1 MKLRRLFFALLALPL
16 TFAACE
22 PEPTPTPGPE
32 PEPGPEPNKTTVLT
46 LTSDDSL
53 DFTAEGGQG
62 VIEYELV
69 VETRNTPVPMPEV
82 EATCEAKWVSN
93 IVVAEDIIFTV
104 AANEGEARATKV
116 VVTYGEQM
124 FEVAVNQAA
133 KAAEPDP
140 KPEYEMDVTLAAAMR
155 IPSAELDM
163 PNNIF
168 ALVFVDDAE
177 SLELGVVL
185 AGAADDTVLKAGNYN
200 SESETL
206 YADESVLYLY
216 DTDTEYAF
224 ASGFVAVSLDDDSY
238 AFDIELTDADG
249 KLYHFTYE
257 GVVLD
262 MEPTDA
268 PEPELFAPVKVE
280 AYRSASWDLGNFEL
294 DLYINDEVY
303 HSLDMQDYFN
313 PNENYLS
320 EGVYTMDNG
329 GVTSWSNFVWDIETG
344 EGAYVVDAEITIA
357 HNADGT
363 TTITGFFESEY
374 GNHLDINWTGLV
386 EGFSFPAE
394 SLTTLTSDL
403 VLNESGF
410 TYHAYYEGD
419 FYTADTDNWR
429 LEIYENDATQ
439 SGKYLTLDLLV
450 DPYQDDYC
458 GTYSA
463 FAESSYMNTFVA
475 GCLNNN
481 GLAGCWYAEVENAK
495 VTGNKAPI
503 VAGTIEI
510 ASNGDG
516 TKTFTF
522 DCLDDAGNKI
532 SGSVTAA
539 APATF

>member
-16 TFAACE
+16 AFAACE
-22 PEPTPTPGPE
+22 PEPTPTPE
-32 PEPGPEPNKTTVLT
+32 PEPDKTTVLT
-46 LTSDDSL
+46 LTSEDTL

-69 VETRNTPVPMPEV
+69 EETRNTPVPMPMV
-82 EATCEAKWVSN
+82 EATCDADWVAD
-93 IVVAEDIIFTV
+93 IAVAEDITFNV

-116 VVTYGEQM
+116 VVTYGNQM

-133 KAAEPDP
+133 KAVEPDP
-140 KPEYEMDVTLAAAMR
+140 KPEYEMDVRLAAAMR

-200 SESETL
+200 TESETL
-206 YADESVLYLY
+206 YADESALYLY

-238 AFDIELTDADG
+238 AFDIELTAADG

-268 PEPELFAPVKVE
+268 PEPETFEPVKVE
-280 AYRSASWDLGNFEL
+280 AYRSASWKLGNFEL

-303 HSLDMQDYFN
+303 HSLDMQDNIN

-374 GNHLDINWTGLV
+374 GNHLDINWTGIV

-394 SLTTLTSDL
+394 SLSTLSSDL

-410 TYHAYYEGD
+410 TYHAHYQGD
-419 FYTADTDNWR
+419 WYTWDTDNWWI
-429 LEIYENDATQ
+429 EIYENDATM
-439 SGKYLTLDLLV
+439 SGKYLMLDLLV
-450 DPYQDDYC
+450 NPSQDDFC
-458 GTYSA
+458 GIYSHRTEA
-463 FAESSYMNTFVA
+463 NYMNTFVV
-475 GCLNNN
+475 GDVN
-481 GLAGCWYAEVENAK
+481 GENRVGCWYAEVENNK
-495 VTGNKAPI
+495 ITGDKAPFI
-503 VAGTIEI
+503 DGTIEI
-510 ASNGDG
+510 VSNADG
-516 TKTFTF
+516 SVTFTF
-522 DCLDDAGNKI
+522 DCVDDAGNKI

>member
-16 TFAACE
+16 AFAACE
-22 PEPTPTPGPE
+22 PEPTPTPE
-32 PEPGPEPNKTTVLT
+32 PEPRPEPDKTTVLT
-46 LTSDDSL
+46 LTSEDTL

-62 VIEYELV
+62 VIQYELV
-69 VETRNTPVPMPEV
+69 EETRNESVPMV
-82 EATCEAKWVSN
+82 EATCDADWVTD
-93 IVVAEDIIFTV
+93 ITVAEDITFNV

-116 VVTYGEQM
+116 VVTYGNQM
-124 FEVAVNQAA
+124 FEVVVNQAA

-200 SESETL
+200 TESETL
-206 YADESVLYLY
+206 YADESALYLY

-224 ASGFVAVSLDDDSY
+224 ASGSVAVSLDDDSY

-268 PEPELFAPVKVE
+268 PEPEVFAPVKVE
-280 AYRSASWDLGNFEL
+280 AYRSASWKLGNFEL

-329 GVTSWSNFVWDIETG
+329 SVTSWSNFVWDVETG

-374 GNHLDINWTGLV
+374 GNHLDINWTGIV
-386 EGFSFPAE
+386 EGFSFPAD
-394 SLTTLTSDL
+394 SLSTLSSDL

-410 TYHAYYEGD
+410 TYHAHYQGD
-419 FYTADTDNWR
+419 WYTWDTDNWWI
-429 LEIYENDATQ
+429 EIYENDATM
-439 SGKYLTLDLLV
+439 SGKYFMLDLLV
-450 DPYQDDYC
+450 NPSQDDFC
-458 GTYSA
+458 GIYSHRTEA
-463 FAESSYMNTFVA
+463 NYMNTFVV
-475 GCLNNN
+475 GDVN
-481 GLAGCWYAEVENAK
+481 GENRVGCWYAEVENNK
-495 VTGNKAPI
+495 ITGDKAPLI
-503 VAGTIEI
+503 DGTIEI
-510 ASNGDG
+510 VSNADG
-516 TKTFTF
+516 SVTFTF
-522 DCLDDAGNKI
+522 DCVDDAGNKI

-539 APATF
+539 VPATF

>member
-16 TFAACE
+16 AFAACE

-32 PEPGPEPNKTTVLT
+32 PEPGPEPDKTTVLT
-46 LTSDDSL
+46 LTSEDTL

-69 VETRNTPVPMPEV
+69 VETRNTPVPMPMV
-82 EATCEAKWVSN
+82 EATCEVDWVTD
-93 IVVAEDIIFTV
+93 IAVAEDITFNV

-116 VVTYGEQM
+116 VVTYGNQA

-133 KAAEPDP
+133 KAVEPDP
-140 KPEYEMDVTLAAAMR
+140 KPEYEMEVTLAAAMR

-206 YADESVLYLY
+206 YADESALYLY

-224 ASGFVAVSLDDDSY
+224 ASGSVAVSLDDDSY

-268 PEPELFAPVKVE
+268 PEPEVFAPVKVE
-280 AYRSASWDLGNFEL
+280 AYRSASWKLGNFEL

-329 GVTSWSNFVWDIETG
+329 GVTSWSNFVWDVETG

-374 GNHLDINWTGLV
+374 GNHLNIDWTGIV

-410 TYHAYYEGD
+410 TYHAHYQGD
-419 FYTADTDNWR
+419 WYTWDTDNWWI
-429 LEIYENDATQ
+429 EIYENDATM
-439 SGKYLTLDLLV
+439 SGKYFMLDLLV
-450 DPYQDDYC
+450 NPSQDDFC
-458 GTYSA
+458 GIYSHRTEA
-463 FAESSYMNTFVA
+463 NYMNTFVV
-475 GCLNNN
+475 GDVN
-481 GLAGCWYAEVENAK
+481 GENRVGCWYAEVENNK
-495 VTGNKAPI
+495 ITGDKAPFI
-503 VAGTIEI
+503 DGTIEI
-510 ASNGDG
+510 VSNADG
-516 TKTFTF
+516 SVTFTF
-522 DCLDDAGNKI
+522 DCVDDAGNKI

>member
-16 TFAACE
+16 AFAACE
-22 PEPTPTPGPE
+22 PEPTPTPE
-32 PEPGPEPNKTTVLT
+32 PEPGPEPVKTTVLT
-46 LTSDDSL
+46 LTSEDSL

-69 VETRNTPVPMPEV
+69 EETRNTPVPMPMV
-82 EATCEAKWVSN
+82 EATCEVDWVTD
-93 IVVAEDIIFTV
+93 ITVAEDITFNV

-116 VVTYGEQM
+116 VVTYGTQV

-133 KAAEPDP
+133 KAVEPDP

-168 ALVFVDDAE
+168 ALVFIDDAE

-206 YADESVLYLY
+206 YADESALYLY

-224 ASGFVAVSLDDDSY
+224 ASGSVAVSLDDDSY
-238 AFDIELTDADG
+238 AFDIELAAADG

-268 PEPELFAPVKVE
+268 PEPEVFAPVKVE
-280 AYRSASWDLGNFEL
+280 AYRSASWKLGNFEL

-303 HSLDMQDYFN
+303 HSLDMQDNIN

-320 EGVYTMDNG
+320 EGVYSMDNG

-374 GNHLDINWTGLV
+374 GNHLNIDWTGIV
-386 EGFSFPAE
+386 EGFSFPAD
-394 SLTTLTSDL
+394 SLSTLSSDL

-410 TYHAYYEGD
+410 TYHAHYQGD
-419 FYTADTDNWR
+419 WYTWDTDNWWI
-429 LEIYENDATQ
+429 EIYENDATM
-439 SGKYLTLDLLV
+439 SGKYLMLDLLV
-450 DPYQDDYC
+450 NPSQDDFC
-458 GTYSA
+458 GIYSHRTEA
-463 FAESSYMNTFVA
+463 NYMNTFVV
-475 GCLNNN
+475 GDVN
-481 GLAGCWYAEVENAK
+481 GENRVGCWYAEVENAK

-510 ASNGDG
+510 VSNADG
-516 TKTFTF
+516 SVTFTF
-522 DCLDDAGNKI
+522 DCVDDAGNKI

>member
-16 TFAACE
+16 AFAACE

-32 PEPGPEPNKTTVLT
+32 PEPGPEPDKTTVLT
-46 LTSDDSL
+46 LTSEDTL

-69 VETRNTPVPMPEV
+69 VETRNTPVLMPMV
-82 EATCEAKWVSN
+82 EATCEVDWVTD
-93 IVVAEDIIFTV
+93 IAIAEDITFNV

-116 VVTYGEQM
+116 VVTYGNQM

-133 KAAEPDP
+133 KAAEPYP
-140 KPEYEMDVTLAAAMR
+140 KPEYEMDVRLAAAMR

-185 AGAADDTVLKAGNYN
+185 AGAADDTLLKAGNYN

-206 YADESVLYLY
+206 YADESALYLY

-268 PEPELFAPVKVE
+268 PEPEVFAPVKVE
-280 AYRSASWDLGNFEL
+280 AYRSASWKLGNFEL

-363 TTITGFFESEY
+363 TSIKGFFESEY
-374 GNHLDINWTGLV
+374 GNHLNIDWTGIV
-386 EGFSFPAE
+386 EGFSFPAD
-394 SLTTLTSDL
+394 SLSTLSSDL
-403 VLNESGF
+403 VLNGSGF
-410 TYHAYYEGD
+410 TYHAHYQGD
-419 FYTADTDNWR
+419 WYTWDTDNWWI
-429 LEIYENDATQ
+429 EIYENDATM
-439 SGKYLTLDLLV
+439 SGKYLMLDLLV
-450 DPYQDDYC
+450 NPSQDDFC
-458 GTYSA
+458 GIYSHRTEA
-463 FAESSYMNTFVA
+463 NYMNTFVV
-475 GCLNNN
+475 GDVN
-481 GLAGCWYAEVENAK
+481 GENRVGCWYAEVENNK
-495 VTGNKAPI
+495 ITGDKAPLI
-503 VAGTIEI
+503 DGTIEI
-510 ASNGDG
+510 VSNADG
-516 TKTFTF
+516 SVTFTF
-522 DCLDDAGNKI
+522 DCVDDAGNKI

-539 APATF
+539 VPATF

>member
-16 TFAACE
+16 AFAACE

-32 PEPGPEPNKTTVLT
+32 PEPGPEPDKTTVLT
-46 LTSDDSL
+46 LTSEDSL

-69 VETRNTPVPMPEV
+69 VETRNTPVPMPMV
-82 EATCEAKWVSN
+82 EATCEVDWVTD
-93 IVVAEDIIFTV
+93 IAVAEDITFNV

-116 VVTYGEQM
+116 VVTYGNQM

-140 KPEYEMDVTLAAAMR
+140 KPEYEMDVRLAAAVR

-168 ALVFVDDAE
+168 ALAFVDDAE

-206 YADESVLYLY
+206 YADESALYLY

-224 ASGFVAVSLDDDSY
+224 ASGSVAVSLDDDSY
-238 AFDIELTDADG
+238 AFDIELAAADG

-268 PEPELFAPVKVE
+268 PEPEAFAPVKVE
-280 AYRSASWDLGNFEL
+280 AYRSASWKLGNFEL

-303 HSLDMQDYFN
+303 HSLDMQDNIN

-320 EGVYTMDNG
+320 EGVYSMDNG

-374 GNHLDINWTGLV
+374 GNHLDINWTGIV
-386 EGFSFPAE
+386 EGFSFPTD
-394 SLTTLTSDL
+394 SLSTLSSDL

-410 TYHAYYEGD
+410 TYHAHYQGD
-419 FYTADTDNWR
+419 WYTWDTDNWWI
-429 LEIYENDATQ
+429 EIYENDATM
-439 SGKYLTLDLLV
+439 SGKYLMLDLLV
-450 DPYQDDYC
+450 NPSQDDFC
-458 GTYSA
+458 GIYSHRTEA
-463 FAESSYMNTFVA
+463 NYMNTFVV
-475 GCLNNN
+475 GDVN
-481 GLAGCWYAEVENAK
+481 GENRVGCWYAEVENNK
-495 VTGNKAPI
+495 ITGDKAPLI
-503 VAGTIEI
+503 DGTIEI
-510 ASNGDG
+510 VSNADG
-516 TKTFTF
+516 SLTFTF
-522 DCLDDAGNKI
+522 DCVDDAGNKI

-539 APATF
+539 VPATF

>member
-16 TFAACE
+16 AFAACE
-22 PEPTPTPGPE
+22 PEPTPTPE
-32 PEPGPEPNKTTVLT
+32 PEPGPEPDKTTVLT
-46 LTSDDSL
+46 LTSEDTL

-69 VETRNTPVPMPEV
+69 EETRNESVPMPMV
-82 EATCEAKWVSN
+82 EATCDTDWVAD
-93 IVVAEDIIFTV
+93 ITVAEDITFNV

-116 VVTYGEQM
+116 VVTYGNQM
-124 FEVAVNQAA
+124 FEVVVNQAA
-133 KAAEPDP
+133 KVAEPDP

-168 ALVFVDDAE
+168 ALVFIDDAE

-185 AGAADDTVLKAGNYN
+185 AGAADDTLLKAGNYN

-206 YADESVLYLY
+206 YADESALYLY

-224 ASGFVAVSLDDDSY
+224 ASGSVAVSLDDDSY

-280 AYRSASWDLGNFEL
+280 AYRSASWKLGNFEL

-374 GNHLDINWTGLV
+374 GNHLNIDWTGVV

-410 TYHAYYEGD
+410 TYHAHYQGD
-419 FYTADTDNWR
+419 WYTWDTDNWWI
-429 LEIYENDATQ
+429 EIYENDATM
-439 SGKYLTLDLLV
+439 SGKYLMLDLLV
-450 DPYQDDYC
+450 NPSQDDFC
-458 GTYSA
+458 GIYSHRTEA
-463 FAESSYMNTFVA
+463 NYMNTFIV
-475 GCLNNN
+475 GDVN
-481 GLAGCWYAEVENAK
+481 GENRVGCWYAEVENNK
-495 VTGNKAPI
+495 ITGDKAPLI
-503 VAGTIEI
+503 DGTIEI
-510 ASNGDG
+510 VSNADG
-516 TKTFTF
+516 SVTFTF
-522 DCLDDAGNKI
+522 DCVDDAGNKI

-539 APATF
+539 VPATF